1 MNVIF
6 AIAKSASGDP
16 GPGIATALSED
27 NIDGTLAQ
35 TFPAGDP
42 PYWMLRLDQSARP
55 STISDEP
62 RL

>member
-27 NIDGTLAQ
+27 NIDETLAQ
-35 TFPAGDP
+35 TRHFRPAIRRTG
-42 PYWMLRLDQSARP
+42 R
-55 STISDEP
+55 
-62 RL
+62 